1 RECDNCPSS
10 VLLSPSFP
18 FVMHGIMVGSFHRLT
33 CAAQCSRSF
42 DQSYPRCEGVAL
54 ASVTLS
60 RRAYMPELVER
71 DPDRLP
77 MSGMN
82 AWSRRRRPPST
93 DAANRSERSRV
104 CP

>member
-54 ASVTLS
+54 ASVTIIPSPDGLITS
-60 RRAYMPELVER
+60 GRSKLRGGGEHQCRRYPTN
-71 DPDRLP
+71 
-77 MSGMN
+77 SI
-82 AWSRRRRPPST
+82 
-93 DAANRSERSRV
+93 RSYKSLDI
-104 CP
+104 CPTV